1 MNSTQRITRLAIL
14 SIPVAILVF
23 ALKYLAYYL
32 TGSVALY
39 SDALESIVNVIAAI
53 AALCAIWFSMKP
65 ADENHPFGHHK
76 AEYFSAVLEGALIIL
91 AALLIIHQ
99 AWGALKYPRMLEEPM
114 LGLAINLIAAI
125 INALWAFLLIR
136 SGKKHRSPALEADGR
151 HLMTDVT
158 TSAGVLIGLVAA
170 IWTGWAILDPLIAI
184 IVAMHILWQGWKVIN
199 SSVQGL
205 MDVGVEVEETMRIRS
220 IISAHAEGAIEAH
233 YLRTRIAGRVTFIEF
248 HLVVPSAMS
257 VGHAHIICD
266 RIEDA
271 LRDEI
276 ENARVVI
283 HVEPEGE
290 AKLPPGTT
298 TVPFA

>member
-1 MNSTQRITRLAIL
+1 MNSTQRITRMAII

-99 AWGALKYPRMLEEPM
+99 AWDALKYPRMLEEPM

-151 HLMTDVT
+151 HLRIDVT

-205 MDVGVEVEETMRIRS
+205 MDVGVEIEETMRIRS
-220 IISAHAEGAIEAH
+220 TISAYAEGAIEAH
-233 YLRTRIAGRVTFIEF
+233 DLRTRIAGRVTFIEF
-248 HLVVPSAMS
+248 HLVVPSAMT

-298 TVPFA
+298 TLPFA